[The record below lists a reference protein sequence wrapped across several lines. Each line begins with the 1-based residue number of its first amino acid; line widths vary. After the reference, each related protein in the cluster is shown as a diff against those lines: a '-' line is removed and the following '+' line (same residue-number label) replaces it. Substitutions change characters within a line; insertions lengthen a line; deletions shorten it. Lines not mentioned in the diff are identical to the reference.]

1 MNTTPVP
8 DARALRSAAENF
20 DALRGKLPVPGDP
33 HRGPDSVTVAKQI
46 SELGK
51 MITAL
56 GDEILFRTTSPDL
69 DAHTARV
76 VSDFAAAVEPA
87 GEVASALG
95 SVAHQLSFLERTEH
109 LRDQPDAMDAREVAT
124 LVISDALGLADVS
137 LRDASYP
144 LYAAA
149 ATASPPPPW
158 QLRAARSRSTNAA
171 PLPAVP
177 ASAVPPAAAAPSRAA
192 RGR

>member
-20 DALRGKLPVPGDP
+20 DALRGTLPIPGDP
-33 HRGPDSVTVAKQI
+33 HRGPDSVTVAQQI
-46 SELGK
+46 SEVGK
-51 MITAL
+51 RITAL
-56 GDEILFRTTSPDL
+56 GDEILFRTASPNL
-69 DAHTARV
+69 DDHTARV
-76 VSDFAAAVEPA
+76 ISDFAAAVEPA

-109 LRDQPDAMDAREVAT
+109 LRDQPDAMDAREAAT
-124 LVISDALGLADVS
+124 LVIDDALGLADAS
-137 LRDASYP
+137 LRNASNS

-149 ATASPPPPW
+149 AAASPPPR
-158 QLRAARSRSTNAA
+158 QLRAARSRSTTAA
-171 PLPAVP
+171 PLPAAAP
-177 ASAVPPAAAAPSRAA
+177 STVPPAAATPSRTA